1 MEEKACSFNAIY
13 ISSNVMEVQ
22 KHLLHALENNGVACK
37 LYTYTLHRNSY
48 QYERIDNSVLYECNS
63 IFRGPLLYI
72 NRLKRVFNA
81 FKDNSYIKQASI
93 LHANMMSGDG
103 YLCRLLSKEYHLPY
117 VVSVRNTDI
126 HLWFLWKLPW
136 LKREYFKVLLD
147 SEAIIF
153 LNQPYIEKLLSKFSK
168 KKAELIR
175 KKCIVIPNGIDD
187 YWLNNIY
194 KNRKPLTKTIK
205 LITAGRIERNKNQL
219 LVAKAINELSQETDH
234 IFEYTIIGDVKDK
247 EMGEELKKYSF
258 VTIKPFMDKEPL
270 LLEFRD
276 SDIYIMPSHTE
287 TFGLVYAEA
296 MTQGLPLIYTK
307 GQGFDKQ
314 FEDGTVGFPVNSHSI
329 EEIKNAILRVA
340 NNYNRV
346 TESSIYLCE
355 RFKWSSVA
363 TSLTKVYSMALN
375 TFEGRRRG
383 KN

>member
-1 MEEKACSFNAIY
+1 
-13 ISSNVMEVQ
+13 
-22 KHLLHALENNGVACK
+22 
-37 LYTYTLHRNSY
+37 
-48 QYERIDNSVLYECNS
+48 
-63 IFRGPLLYI
+63 
-72 NRLKRVFNA
+72 
-81 FKDNSYIKQASI
+81 
-93 LHANMMSGDG
+93 
-103 YLCRLLSKEYHLPY
+103 
-117 VVSVRNTDI
+117 
-126 HLWFLWKLPW
+126 
-136 LKREYFKVLLD
+136 
-147 SEAIIF
+147 
-153 LNQPYIEKLLSKFSK
+153 
-168 KKAELIR
+168 
-175 KKCIVIPNGIDD
+175 
-187 YWLNNIY
+187 
-194 KNRKPLTKTIK
+194 
-205 LITAGRIERNKNQL
+205 
-219 LVAKAINELSQETDH
+219 
-234 IFEYTIIGDVKDK
+234 
-247 EMGEELKKYSF
+247 
-258 VTIKPFMDKEPL
+258 MDKEPL

-375 TFEGRRRG
+375 TFEWRRRG